1 MLSNILNIGINSTL
15 NPDWIKRVRIV
26 NMMSLITFSISISF
40 IIYGVLFSWPNLI
53 ILVVVIPFITSST
66 TLILNFKRLFKIA
79 IINYIASNFIMVFT
93 TAILL
98 GSKLHYQYFLVSLI
112 GLPLIFIKG
121 DNKNLRTILSLL
133 PIVLWIYLEF
143 HFTKFEPVFYLPEH
157 YNYLI
162 RVIND
167 FLMFVVVFCMFYV
180 FTKESNTHLKELED
194 KTLKLTESNAKLEQF
209 SYIVSHDLKAPLTNI
224 DSLIS
229 IIEDDY
235 FKDFNEDGR
244 HIFSM
249 IKESSIRMNALVTS
263 ILEYSRAGEGNIRV
277 TTFNTADIFK
287 DIPLLINIPENIQF
301 KYPSVTHTIT
311 GSYSQLEQVLINLVN
326 NAVKYH
332 DKDQGTIKIT
342 VASLNADF
350 LKFGV
355 IDDGP
360 GIKPEFHDVIFEM
373 FGTANEESRLDS
385 SGLGLSIVKKIVSL
399 NHGEIGIESTYG
411 SGSCFWF
418 TWPLKVIGK

>member
-1 MLSNILNIGINSTL
+1 
-15 NPDWIKRVRIV
+15 
-26 NMMSLITFSISISF
+26 
-40 IIYGVLFSWPNLI
+40 
-53 ILVVVIPFITSST
+53 
-66 TLILNFKRLFKIA
+66 
-79 IINYIASNFIMVFT
+79 MVFT